1 MPSYNNRLIAK
12 IEATLAAR
20 TKMIVVRFVARE
32 GGYEDRPPL
41 CIGGS
46 KAAQARV
53 LAEWEKSRDSLPRRV
68 ANADVPSQSPDTA
81 SLSPDAETGQT
92 PGARDGAE

>member
-1 MPSYNNRLIAK
+1 MPTYNDRLIAK

-20 TKMIVVRFVARE
+20 AKMIVVRFVARE

-53 LAEWEKSRDSLPRRV
+53 LAEWEKSRDSLPCRV
-68 ANADVPSQSPDTA
+68 ANADAPSHSPDVA
-81 SLSPDAETGQT
+81 SPSPDAEVGDI
-92 PGARDGAE
+92 PGVDHGAE